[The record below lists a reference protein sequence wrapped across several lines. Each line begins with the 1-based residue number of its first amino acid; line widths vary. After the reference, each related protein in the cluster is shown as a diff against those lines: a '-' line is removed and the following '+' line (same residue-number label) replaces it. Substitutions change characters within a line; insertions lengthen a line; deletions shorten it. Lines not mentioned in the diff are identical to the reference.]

1 MTKKKN
7 KTTQT
12 IKEVEIFSRKTKKT
26 RIIFPLNKEIIIYN
40 DELNEFQLLPV
51 VSASYD
57 KDNVLTDERE
67 R

>member
-26 RIIFPLNKEIIIYN
+26 RIIFPLIKEIIIYN

-57 KDNVLTDERE
+57 KDNELTDERE

>member
-1 MTKKKN
+1 MTKKK
-7 KTTQT
+7 KKITQI

-57 KDNVLTDERE
+57 KDNVPTDERE

>member
-1 MTKKKN
+1 MTKKNK

-12 IKEVEIFSRKTKKT
+12 IEKVEIFSRKTKKT

>member
-1 MTKKKN
+1 MTKKNK

-12 IKEVEIFSRKTKKT
+12 IEEVEIFSRKTKKT

-57 KDNVLTDERE
+57 KDDVLTDERE